1 MKIISK
7 GLLIVIAVVLIMT
20 PSFDTEAKTVTRY
33 ATKTIKLKE
42 RCNDQA
48 KTIEK
53 LRQNDKVILLKKGK
67 RWSRV
72 KHRENVGYCKTKY
85 LCKWK
90 SPKLYTR
97 KQFKRRGRIHW
108 RGWSWTWYT
117 QRRLPGKGLKI
128 PGRHVD
134 KQGFVCDKDGYIVL
148 ASSIGYKKQRKI
160 LPTPFGKYGKVY
172 DTNGTW
178 NYGWRDCYTDWTP

>member
-1 MKIISK
+1 MNGRKGEEMKK
-7 GLLIVIAVVLIMT
+7 GLFILGVI
-20 PSFDTEAKTVTRY
+20 
-33 ATKTIKLKE
+33 
-42 RCNDQA
+42 
-48 KTIEK
+48 
-53 LRQNDKVILLKKGK
+53 VILLATCMDTHAETKYRYTTQKVK
-67 RWSRV
+67 LSKDLTV
-72 KHRENVGYCKTKY
+72 KHNTKVLVIKQGKKYAKVEYKGEQYLVRKKY

-97 KQFKRRGRIHW
+97 KQFKRRGRIRW

-117 QRRLPGKGLKI
+117 QRILPGRGLKI

-148 ASSIGYKKQRKI
+148 ASSIGYRKCKKI

-178 NYGWRDCYTDWTP
+178 NYGWRDVYTNW

>member
-20 PSFDTEAKTVTRY
+20 PSFDTEAKTVYRY
-33 ATKTIKLKE
+33 TTQKVKLSKE
-42 RCNDQA
+42 
-48 KTIEK
+48 
-53 LRQNDKVILLKKGK
+53 LK
-67 RWSRV
+67 V
-72 KHRENVGYCKTKY
+72 KHNTKVRVIKTGKKYSLVEYKGEQYSVRKKY

-97 KQFKRRGRIHW
+97 KQFKRKGRIRW

-117 QRRLPGKGLKI
+117 QRRLPGNGLKI
-128 PGRHVD
+128 KGRHVD
-134 KQGFVCDKDGYIVL
+134 KNGFVCDKDGYIVL